1 MLSSEGLLKALT
13 GRAPRLMLLAV
24 TVIVVLPAVWSR
36 KAERREGA
44 LDVLRL
50 LLFGPPQPSPDRC
63 TEQGHRPGSRAYTRP
78 MTTDRLVDTLL
89 FWVMDESGGD
99 TTCHLGP
106 NIHIS
111 PGRLPLP
118 DEAAVQ
124 DAIHG
129 LVSRGWAHVGPRG
142 RNAAGEIVFYTLTS
156 VGVQEADRR
165 RRAISSRRDRLVY
178 AENAILNWVFET
190 AEPGRPV
197 ELLGFVDSDVNSFY
211 GSPLTAAEITAAS
224 SNLVGL
230 KMISTTGG
238 PLTGVWLQPEGIA
251 CAMSGQPVRR
261 YIEPKSQHFEQ
272 HIHPGAAGAQ
282 GVDVSQTVVERK
294 SEGS

>member
-1 MLSSEGLLKALT
+1 MLSSEGLLKAHK
-13 GRAPRLMLLAV
+13 GRASRLVLLAV
-24 TVIVVLPAVWSR
+24 TLIVVLPAVWSR

-50 LLFGPPQPSPDRC
+50 LFGLPQPSPDRH
-63 TEQGHRPGSRAYTRP
+63 TEQGHWPGSRTYTRP

-89 FWVMDESGGD
+89 FWAMDESGGD

-111 PGRLPLP
+111 PDRLPLP

-124 DAIHG
+124 EAIHR

-142 RNAAGEIVFYTLTS
+142 RNAAGAIVFYTLTS
-156 VGVQEADRR
+156 AGVQEADRR
-165 RRAISSRRDRLVY
+165 RRVIGSRRDRLVY
-178 AENAILNWVFET
+178 AENAILNWAFET

-197 ELLGFVDSDVNSFY
+197 ELLDFIDSDVNSFY

-230 KMISTTGG
+230 KMLSTTGG
-238 PLTGVWLQPEGIA
+238 PLTGVWLQPEGFA
-251 CAMSGQPVRR
+251 CAMSGQPVRS
-261 YIEPKSQHFEQ
+261 YIEPKSRHFEQ

-282 GVDVSQTVVERK
+282 GIDVSQRVVERK
-294 SEGS
+294 PERS

>member
-1 MLSSEGLLKALT
+1 MLSSEGLLKVLT

-24 TVIVVLPAVWSR
+24 TVIVVAPAVWSR
-36 KAERREGA
+36 NAERRESA

-50 LLFGPPQPSPDRC
+50 LLFGLPQPSPGRYV
-63 TEQGHRPGSRAYTRP
+63 EQGHRPGSRIYTRP

-89 FWVMDESGGD
+89 FWAMDESGGD
-99 TTCHLGP
+99 ITCHLGP
-106 NIHIS
+106 SIHIS
-111 PGRLPLP
+111 PSRLPVP

-142 RNAAGEIVFYTLTS
+142 RNASGEIVFYTLTS
-156 VGVQEADRR
+156 AGVQEADRR
-165 RRAISSRRDRLVY
+165 RRAIGSRRDRLVY
-178 AENAILNWVFET
+178 AENAILTWVFET

-197 ELLGFVDSDVNSFY
+197 ELIDFIDSDVNSFY
-211 GSPLTAAEITAAS
+211 GSQLTAAEVTAAS
-224 SNLVGL
+224 NNLVGL
-230 KMISTTGG
+230 KMLSTTSGS
-238 PLTGVWLQPEGIA
+238 LTGVWLQAEGIA
-251 CAMSGQPVRR
+251 CAMSDQPVRK
-261 YIEPKSQHFEQ
+261 YIERKSQHFEQ

-282 GVDVSQTVVERK
+282 GIEVSQRVVEGK